1 MRQFFP
7 FSHLVRGCFHSN
19 DFHKTQDQNLAH
31 NLNTLQRLLTN
42 NLLVVFFS
50 GGRQL
55 ENNYISKIMFNI
67 KSQSPD
73 QRLRSF
79 SPHPN
84 IVSVQTWE
92 KLGQF
97 LPFCATDSLRP
108 STFSLLTLHPGLC
121 GSLLTWTRQRLGA
134 HAGVW
139 VPWELGSSQKV
150 GPCGSKAFKTLSGS
164 SKWTNYPTLR
174 LSDWHK
180 PPIFF
185 ATAAYKGGID
195 RITLLLQV
203 MSPDLRATDVGH
215 WYWFSLVR

>member
-1 MRQFFP
+1 MSICFLLLLTDLALCLHSHPSNETILPIFP
-7 FSHLVRGCFHSN
+7 FSKRLFS
-19 DFHKTQDQNLAH
+19 FKWLSQNTGPQPS

-42 NLLVVFFS
+42 SLLVVFFS

-139 VPWELGSSQKV
+139 VPWELGSSQTV

-180 PPIFF
+180 LSIFLWRQH
-185 ATAAYKGGID
+185 TKGE
-195 RITLLLQV
+195 
-203 MSPDLRATDVGH
+203 
-215 WYWFSLVR
+215 

>member
-1 MRQFFP
+1 MKNTKASACFISYFCSNVPLVFFLLLTDLALCLRSHPSNETILPIFP
-7 FSHLVRGCFHSN
+7 FSKRLFHSN
-19 DFHKTQDQNLAH
+19 DFHKIQDQNLAR

-139 VPWELGSSQKV
+139 VP
-150 GPCGSKAFKTLSGS
+150 
-164 SKWTNYPTLR
+164 
-174 LSDWHK
+174 
-180 PPIFF
+180 
-185 ATAAYKGGID
+185 
-195 RITLLLQV
+195 
-203 MSPDLRATDVGH
+203 
-215 WYWFSLVR
+215 